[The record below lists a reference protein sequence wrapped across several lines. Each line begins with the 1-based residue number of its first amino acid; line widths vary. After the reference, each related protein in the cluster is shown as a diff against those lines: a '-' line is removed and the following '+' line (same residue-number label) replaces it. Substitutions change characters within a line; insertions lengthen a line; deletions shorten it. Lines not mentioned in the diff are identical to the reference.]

1 MNKNLERFLKYVKID
16 TQSDE
21 LSNTI
26 PSTLKQLDLAKVL
39 YQELLDLNVKCSMS
53 NDGIIM
59 GEIPSNIDKD
69 VPTIGFLAHMDTAM
83 DLTGKD
89 VNPKIIENYNLEDIK
104 LNDEYT

>member
-39 YQELLDLNVKCSMS
+39 YQELLDLNVKCNMS

-104 LNDEYT
+104 LNDIIL

>member
-69 VPTIGFLAHMDTAM
+69 VPTIGFRFL
-83 DLTGKD
+83 LWILLFYLFNVVRRGL
-89 VNPKIIENYNLEDIK
+89 VNKIIK
-104 LNDEYT
+104 PV

>member
-39 YQELLDLNVKCSMS
+39 YQELLDLNVKC
-53 NDGIIM
+53 
-59 GEIPSNIDKD
+59 
-69 VPTIGFLAHMDTAM
+69 
-83 DLTGKD
+83 
-89 VNPKIIENYNLEDIK
+89 
-104 LNDEYT
+104 